1 MFSAVIS
8 IVLSWRSVVAEEVP
22 RTRSRNYKFCPTWRR
37 RRCAEIT
44 HPRDITPDI
53 TPAPSRIRSGVRV
66 STCSFQKIAASWVDY
81 QRMVIGYCRAYQ
93 TTSCQIFSMM
103 DNFRGNYFHGLSHVF
118 SNALIYTYTGEH
130 SVMADC
136 RTILTAIQSLGAALL
151 LMLCLSLPSRPSS
164 SEGWRQQLTIP
175 VSSSSIASRWKTW

>member
-1 MFSAVIS
+1 
-8 IVLSWRSVVAEEVP
+8 
-22 RTRSRNYKFCPTWRR
+22 
-37 RRCAEIT
+37 
-44 HPRDITPDI
+44 
-53 TPAPSRIRSGVRV
+53 
-66 STCSFQKIAASWVDY
+66 
-81 QRMVIGYCRAYQ
+81 MVIGYCRAYQ

-136 RTILTAIQSLGAALL
+136 RTILMAIQSLGAALL

-175 VSSSSIASRWKTW
+175 VSSSSIALCPLTSPLAECSCTRRIFYVFLVCLDNVFLPYFLLGQSLRSMILCHAVRVVDIRLASLRPGVNAADHLQPVTDSVY